1 MFDLWKKGHASCPA
15 RKEAIQEIRRVKAEI
30 SHVITFKEFAFG
42 IQVTLKKYNDFL
54 QKQGQTCE
62 AQEDVIAG
70 VKGQLDQRA
79 KRAKRT

>member
-1 MFDLWKKGHASCPA
+1 M
-15 RKEAIQEIRRVKAEI
+15 
-30 SHVITFKEFAFG
+30 ITFKEFAFG